1 MSLTPPLTG
10 NEDLDSFLYNM
21 TINGIGGGNL
31 EDNIVYN
38 DDGSFSFLY
47 RYLHLKF
54 ADNNVG
60 LNLSNSQV
68 NKSYYGL
75 YNFSSLTESDNSA
88 NYTWFK
94 TDGFGTDYKLW
105 YKLLGGRKIEI
116 IVSILRPNNDPK
128 YIFDDNN
135 SAIDLDNIKV
145 EGEDIVN
152 TPGTVGKILDILENS
167 ITESQLFKSLGS
179 RIDLIDADATVIASV
194 SYRLLE
200 EANAR
205 LVDISA
211 EANARAAAILTE
223 ANTRAA
229 AIEEEQTIR
238 QTEDESLAES
248 ITLLTTAVDD
258 NVAAIVVEQTA
269 RSDADTALATS
280 ISTLVTAVDDNV
292 AAIVVEQTARS
303 DADTA
308 LATSI
313 STLVAGVDDNA
324 AAIVVEQT
332 ARSDADTALATSIST
347 LVTAVDDNVA
357 AIVVEQT
364 ARSDADTA
372 LATSISTLVAGVD
385 DNAAAIVVEQTARS
399 DADTAL
405 ATSISTLVTAVDDN
419 VAAIVVEQ
427 TARSDADTAL
437 ATSITTL
444 VTAVNDNSSAIQT
457 EQTTRSNS
465 DTALAT
471 SITTLQS
478 ISNSNTVAIQTES
491 STRSTETGELF
502 GKYTVKIDN
511 NGYVS
516 GFGLASTANNSTPV
530 SDFQVRADRFAITS
544 PAGPSIN
551 PSVPFIVY
559 TTSQNIT
566 TASGETITVDPGVY
580 IRNANIEYITA
591 DQIDTR
597 GIAVK
602 DANGT
607 TIFSA
612 GTPLGSTY
620 IADAAITNA
629 KIQDAA
635 ITNAKIQDAAITNAK
650 IANLSVD
657 NAKIVDAAIT
667 TAKIGVA
674 QIDTLR
680 IGEDQVTIP
689 RGSSASG
696 FGATVT
702 ITLAYT
708 APVALIATFYGQQIS
723 GFGPVIRRDGVV
735 VVQGYSASSGG
746 INPIIPITITGVDN
760 PGVGT
765 FVYTVD
771 RVSYGGGTTSSTSLF
786 ALGAKR

>member
-75 YNFSSLTESDNSA
+75 YNFSSLTESDKSA

-94 TDGFGTDYKLW
+94 TDGFGNDYKLW

-152 TPGTVGKILDILENS
+152 TPGTVGKILDILENN
-167 ITESQLFKSLGS
+167 ITESQLFASLGS
-179 RIDLIDADATVIASV
+179 RIDLIDADATVVASV

-205 LVDISA
+205 LAAISA
-211 EANARAAAILTE
+211 EANARG
-223 ANTRAA
+223 A

-269 RSDADTALATS
+269 RSNADTALATS
-280 ISTLVTAVDDNV
+280 ISTLVT
-292 AAIVVEQTARS
+292 S
-303 DADTA
+303 
-308 LATSI
+308 
-313 STLVAGVDDNA
+313 VDDNA

-332 ARSDADTALATSIST
+332 TRSNADTALAS
-347 LVTAVDDNVA
+347 
-357 AIVVEQT
+357 
-364 ARSDADTA
+364 
-372 LATSISTLVAGVD
+372 
-385 DNAAAIVVEQTARS
+385 
-399 DADTAL
+399 
-405 ATSISTLVTAVDDN
+405 
-419 VAAIVVEQ
+419 
-427 TARSDADTAL
+427 
-437 ATSITTL
+437 
-444 VTAVNDNSSAIQT
+444 
-457 EQTTRSNS
+457 
-465 DTALAT
+465 

-530 SDFQVRADRFAITS
+530 SDFQVRADRFAIAS

-629 KIQDAA
+629 KIQDAT

>member
-75 YNFSSLTESDNSA
+75 YNFSSLTESDKSA

-94 TDGFGTDYKLW
+94 TDGFGNDYKLW

-152 TPGTVGKILDILENS
+152 TPGTVGKILDILENN
-167 ITESQLFKSLGS
+167 ITESQLFESLGS
-179 RIDLIDADATVIASV
+179 RIDLIDADATVVASV

-205 LVDISA
+205 LADISA
-211 EANARAAAILTE
+211 EANA
-223 ANTRAA
+223 RAA

-258 NVAAIVVEQTA
+258 NVAAIVVEQTT
-269 RSDADTALATS
+269 RSNADTALATS

-292 AAIVVEQTARS
+292 AAIVVEQTTRS
-303 DADTA
+303 
-308 LATSI
+308 
-313 STLVAGVDDNA
+313 N
-324 AAIVVEQT
+324 
-332 ARSDADTALATSIST
+332 ADTALATSIST

-364 ARSDADTA
+364 TRSNADTA
-372 LATSISTLVAGVD
+372 LAS
-385 DNAAAIVVEQTARS
+385 
-399 DADTAL
+399 
-405 ATSISTLVTAVDDN
+405 
-419 VAAIVVEQ
+419 
-427 TARSDADTAL
+427 
-437 ATSITTL
+437 SITTL
-444 VTAVNDNSSAIQT
+444 VTAVDDNSSAIQT

-465 DTALAT
+465 DTALAS

-580 IRNANIEYITA
+580 IRNASIEYITA

-597 GIAVK
+597 GIAVR

-620 IADAAITNA
+620 IADAAITNS
-629 KIQDAA
+629 KIRDAA
-635 ITNAKIQDAAITNAK
+635 ITNSKIQDAAITNAK

-657 NAKIVDAAIT
+657 NSKIVDAAIT

-746 INPIIPITITGVDN
+746 VNPVIPITITGVDN

>member
-75 YNFSSLTESDNSA
+75 YNFSSLTESDKSA

-94 TDGFGTDYKLW
+94 TDGFGNDYKLW

-152 TPGTVGKILDILENS
+152 TPGTVGKILDILENN
-167 ITESQLFKSLGS
+167 ITESQLFASLGS
-179 RIDLIDADATVIASV
+179 RIDLIDADATVVASV

-205 LVDISA
+205 LAAISA
-211 EANARAAAILTE
+211 EANARG
-223 ANTRAA
+223 A

-269 RSDADTALATS
+269 RSNADTALASS
-280 ISTLVTAVDDNV
+280 ITTLVTGVDDNV

-303 DADTA
+303 
-308 LATSI
+308 
-313 STLVAGVDDNA
+313 N
-324 AAIVVEQT
+324 
-332 ARSDADTALATSIST
+332 ADTALATSIST
-347 LVTAVDDNVA
+347 LVT
-357 AIVVEQT
+357 
-364 ARSDADTA
+364 S
-372 LATSISTLVAGVD
+372 VD
-385 DNAAAIVVEQTARS
+385 DNAAAIVVEQTTRS
-399 DADTAL
+399 NADTAL
-405 ATSISTLVTAVDDN
+405 AS
-419 VAAIVVEQ
+419 
-427 TARSDADTAL
+427 
-437 ATSITTL
+437 SITTL
-444 VTAVNDNSSAIQT
+444 VTGVDNNAAAIVV

-465 DTALAT
+465 DTALAS

-530 SDFQVRADRFAITS
+530 SDFQVRADRFAIAS

-629 KIQDAA
+629 KIQDAT

>member
-280 ISTLVTAVDDNV
+280 I
-292 AAIVVEQTARS
+292 
-303 DADTA
+303 
-308 LATSI
+308 
-313 STLVAGVDDNA
+313 
-324 AAIVVEQT
+324 
-332 ARSDADTALATSIST
+332 
-347 LVTAVDDNVA
+347 
-357 AIVVEQT
+357 
-364 ARSDADTA
+364 
-372 LATSISTLVAGVD
+372 
-385 DNAAAIVVEQTARS
+385 
-399 DADTAL
+399 
-405 ATSISTLVTAVDDN
+405 
-419 VAAIVVEQ
+419 
-427 TARSDADTAL
+427 
-437 ATSITTL
+437 TTL

-629 KIQDAA
+629 KIQDAT

>member
-75 YNFSSLTESDNSA
+75 YNFSSLTESDKSA

-94 TDGFGTDYKLW
+94 TDGFGNDYKLW

-152 TPGTVGKILDILENS
+152 TPGTVGKILDILENN
-167 ITESQLFKSLGS
+167 ITESQLFASLGS
-179 RIDLIDADATVIASV
+179 RIDLIDADATVVASV

-205 LVDISA
+205 LAAISA
-211 EANARAAAILTE
+211 EANARG
-223 ANTRAA
+223 A

-269 RSDADTALATS
+269 RSNADTALATS
-280 ISTLVTAVDDNV
+280 ISTLVT
-292 AAIVVEQTARS
+292 S
-303 DADTA
+303 
-308 LATSI
+308 
-313 STLVAGVDDNA
+313 VDDNA

-332 ARSDADTALATSIST
+332 TRSNADTALASSITT
-347 LVTAVDDNVA
+347 LVT
-357 AIVVEQT
+357 
-364 ARSDADTA
+364 
-372 LATSISTLVAGVD
+372 GVD
-385 DNAAAIVVEQTARS
+385 NNAAAIVV
-399 DADTAL
+399 
-405 ATSISTLVTAVDDN
+405 
-419 VAAIVVEQ
+419 
-427 TARSDADTAL
+427 
-437 ATSITTL
+437 
-444 VTAVNDNSSAIQT
+444 

-465 DTALAT
+465 DTALAS

-530 SDFQVRADRFAITS
+530 SDFQVRADRFAIAS

-629 KIQDAA
+629 KIQDAT

>member
-75 YNFSSLTESDNSA
+75 YNFSSLTESDKSA

-94 TDGFGTDYKLW
+94 TDGFGNDYKLW

-152 TPGTVGKILDILENS
+152 TPGTVGKILDILENN
-167 ITESQLFKSLGS
+167 ITESQLFASLGS
-179 RIDLIDADATVIASV
+179 RIDLIDADATVVASV

-205 LVDISA
+205 LAAISA
-211 EANARAAAILTE
+211 EANARG
-223 ANTRAA
+223 A

-269 RSDADTALATS
+269 RSNADTALASS
-280 ISTLVTAVDDNV
+280 ITTLVT
-292 AAIVVEQTARS
+292 
-303 DADTA
+303 
-308 LATSI
+308 
-313 STLVAGVDDNA
+313 GVDNNA
-324 AAIVVEQT
+324 AAIVV
-332 ARSDADTALATSIST
+332 
-347 LVTAVDDNVA
+347 
-357 AIVVEQT
+357 
-364 ARSDADTA
+364 
-372 LATSISTLVAGVD
+372 
-385 DNAAAIVVEQTARS
+385 
-399 DADTAL
+399 
-405 ATSISTLVTAVDDN
+405 
-419 VAAIVVEQ
+419 
-427 TARSDADTAL
+427 
-437 ATSITTL
+437 
-444 VTAVNDNSSAIQT
+444 

-530 SDFQVRADRFAITS
+530 SDFQVRADRFAIAS

-629 KIQDAA
+629 KIQDAT

>member
-313 STLVAGVDDNA
+313 
-324 AAIVVEQT
+324 
-332 ARSDADTALATSIST
+332 
-347 LVTAVDDNVA
+347 
-357 AIVVEQT
+357 
-364 ARSDADTA
+364 
-372 LATSISTLVAGVD
+372 
-385 DNAAAIVVEQTARS
+385 
-399 DADTAL
+399 
-405 ATSISTLVTAVDDN
+405 
-419 VAAIVVEQ
+419 
-427 TARSDADTAL
+427 
-437 ATSITTL
+437 TTL

-580 IRNANIEYITA
+580 IRNASIEYITA

>member
-167 ITESQLFKSLGS
+167 ITESQLFESLGS
-179 RIDLIDADATVIASV
+179 RIDLIDADATVVASV

-200 EANAR
+200 EANARLADISAEANAR

-211 EANARAAAILTE
+211 EANARAAAILTEANARVAAILTE

-280 ISTLVTAVDDNV
+280 ITTLVTAVDDNIAAIVVEQTARSNADTALASSITTLVTGVDDNV

-303 DADTA
+303 
-308 LATSI
+308 
-313 STLVAGVDDNA
+313 N
-324 AAIVVEQT
+324 
-332 ARSDADTALATSIST
+332 ADTALATSIST
-347 LVTAVDDNVA
+347 LVTAVDDN
-357 AIVVEQT
+357 
-364 ARSDADTA
+364 
-372 LATSISTLVAGVD
+372 
-385 DNAAAIVVEQTARS
+385 
-399 DADTAL
+399 
-405 ATSISTLVTAVDDN
+405 
-419 VAAIVVEQ
+419 
-427 TARSDADTAL
+427 
-437 ATSITTL
+437 
-444 VTAVNDNSSAIQT
+444 SSAIQT
-457 EQTTRSNS
+457 EQTARSNA

-478 ISNSNTVAIQTES
+478 ISGSNTVAIQTES

-629 KIQDAA
+629 KIQDAT
-635 ITNAKIQDAAITNAK
+635 ITNAKIQDA
-650 IANLSVD
+650 S
-657 NAKIVDAAIT
+657 IT
-667 TAKIGVA
+667 TAKIADLSVN
-674 QIDTLR
+674 TLK
-680 IGEDQVTIP
+680 IQDNSVSVMTNSTFEYYDSMTPGFYHYYLMEET
-689 RGSSASG
+689 GSVLS
-696 FGATVT
+696 
-702 ITLAYT
+702 
-708 APVALIATFYGQQIS
+708 LIHIEY
-723 GFGPVIRRDGVV
+723 
-735 VVQGYSASSGG
+735 
-746 INPIIPITITGVDN
+746 
-760 PGVGT
+760 VGT
-765 FVYTVD
+765 FTA
-771 RVSYGGGTTSSTSLF
+771 SSTAKFQLF
-786 ALGAKR
+786 ANNTIFPVLEFTLTNLISGAPRSVLFKTYATKTVSFPTATYFRPITTFTNVGYNSSGQRGARISSTIFKTFK